1 MRLVYKSKIEQVDVD
16 TLQDKPPYVTTNKD
30 IYKLIQIKF
39 YTGCYVLIS
48 YRYVHITII
57 MENSS

>member
-16 TLQDKPPYVTTNKD
+16 TPRQTPLCNNEQRN
-30 IYKLIQIKF
+30 LQIKL
-39 YTGCYVLIS
+39 YTGCYVLIR

>member
-16 TLQDKPPYVTTNKD
+16 TLQDKTPLCNNEQRN
-30 IYKLIQIKF
+30 LQIKL
-39 YTGCYVLIS
+39 YTGCYVLIR